1 MTYRPVLTYIYDYPV
16 AELSEHLNEMAIA
29 HFVVEQ
35 RRLCLAIRDM
45 SAVRAEHVRA
55 LNRAQIPVVAWLTR
69 DETEPQRFYRFSDAT
84 AVAARY
90 QAFQAWSTHQ
100 GLKWAAIGLEIE
112 PDLHDAVHFD
122 GEPHIDTNALI
133 RRVADHWHI
142 ESATTQFEAL
152 LQQMRADG
160 HTVELYELPFVRD
173 DRVSGSTLARRLL
186 GLPNVNADQS
196 VVRLYSSMTRP
207 YGSGLIANYAP
218 EFGAVAIGDLHAD
231 GLHQP
236 LAVAELMRDLAHVAA
251 CRVPRIYIAGL
262 SVAQMPEVA
271 TQVADGAWLRATVPA
286 LDDNQQRV
294 SRMRAGLRA
303 LLWAGAR
310 PAVLLP
316 LLIPVL
322 LLIRRM
328 LRTPHPHAS

>member
-1 MTYRPVLTYIYDYPV
+1 MTYRPELTYIYDYP
-16 AELSEHLNEMAIA
+16 ATALAEHLSDTAVA
-29 HFVVEQ
+29 HLAVHQ
-35 RRLCLAIRDM
+35 RRVCLSIRDV
-45 SAVRAEHVRA
+45 SALRAECVRA
-55 LNRAQIPVVAWLTR
+55 LNRAQVPVVAWLTR
-69 DETEPQRFYRFSDAT
+69 DEAEPQRFYRFSDA
-84 AVAARY
+84 VAIEERY
-90 QAFQAWSTHQ
+90 HAFQAWSLQH
-100 GLKWAAIGLEIE
+100 GLKWAALGLEIE

-133 RRVADHWHI
+133 RRVAEHWHI
-142 ESATTQFEAL
+142 ESATAQFQAL
-152 LQQMRADG
+152 FAQMRADG

-271 TQVADGAWLRATVPA
+271 TQVEDGAWLRATVPA

>member
-1 MTYRPVLTYIYDYPV
+1 MTYRPVLTYIYDYP
-16 AELSEHLNEMAIA
+16 ASLLADQFSDSAIA

-35 RRLCLAIRDM
+35 RRLCLAMRDL
-45 SAVRAEHVRA
+45 SVVRAELVRT
-55 LNRAQIPVVAWLTR
+55 LNRAQIPVVAWLTP
-69 DETEPQRFYRFSDAT
+69 DEATPQRYYRFSDA
-84 AVAARY
+84 AAIEARY
-90 QAFQAWSTHQ
+90 QEFQAWSVHN
-100 GLKWAAIGLEIE
+100 GLKWAALGLEIE

-122 GEPHIDTNALI
+122 GEPRIDTNALI

-142 ESATTQFEAL
+142 ESATAQFHAL
-152 LQQMRADG
+152 FQQMRADG
-160 HTVELYELPFVRD
+160 HTIELYELPFVRD
-173 DRVSGSTLARRLL
+173 DRVSGSTLARRFL
-186 GLPNVNADQS
+186 GLPNISADHS

-236 LAVAELMRDLAHVAA
+236 LAVTELMRDLGHVAA
-251 CRVPRIYIAGL
+251 CRVPHIYIAGL
-262 SVAQMPEVA
+262 SVTQMPEVA
-271 TQVADGAWLRATVPA
+271 AQVAHGEWLRAVTPA

-328 LRTPHPHAS
+328 LRTPHPHTS

>member
-1 MTYRPVLTYIYDYPV
+1 MTYRPVLTYIADYPA
-16 AELSEHLNEMAIA
+16 AELTDHLNDIAIA
-29 HFVVEQ
+29 HLVVEQ
-35 RRLCLAIRDM
+35 RRLCLAIRDL

-55 LNRAQIPVVAWLTR
+55 LNRAQVPVVAWLTR
-69 DETEPQRFYRFSDAT
+69 DETESQRFYRFSDGD
-84 AVAARY
+84 AVVARY
-90 QAFQAWSTHQ
+90 QEFQAWSIQ
-100 GLKWAAIGLEIE
+100 NGLRWAALGLEIE

-142 ESATTQFEAL
+142 ESATAQFQAL
-152 LQQMRADG
+152 FAQMRADG
-160 HTVELYELPFVRD
+160 HTIELYELPFVRD

-186 GLPNVNADQS
+186 GLPNVSADQS

-218 EFGAVAIGDLHAD
+218 EFSAVAIGDLHAD

-236 LAVAELMRDLAHVAA
+236 LAITELMRDLAHVAA
-251 CRVPRIYIAGL
+251 CRVPHIYIAGL
-262 SVAQMPEVA
+262 SVTQMPEVA
-271 TQVADGAWLRATVPA
+271 TQVARGEWLRAVAPP

-328 LRTPHPHAS
+328 LRAPHPHAS